1 MIIRAWARA
10 FEQRCLRPLGRV
22 LPWPR
27 RGGRV
32 GGRLDQLERRV
43 GELESLV
50 RELTGLA
57 YLALDAREP
66 AAGQRPGTPAAAPG
80 ESREAA

>member
-1 MIIRAWARA
+1 MSLRSLLRSLEKTWI
-10 FEQRCLRPLGRV
+10 RPLGRRLR
-22 LPWPR
+22 LPR
-27 RGGRV
+27 LGRQRG
-32 GGRLDQLERRV
+32 QLAALEHRV

-57 YLALDAREP
+57 YLRLDDQERRGIGP
-66 AAGQRPGTPAAAPG
+66 TSAP